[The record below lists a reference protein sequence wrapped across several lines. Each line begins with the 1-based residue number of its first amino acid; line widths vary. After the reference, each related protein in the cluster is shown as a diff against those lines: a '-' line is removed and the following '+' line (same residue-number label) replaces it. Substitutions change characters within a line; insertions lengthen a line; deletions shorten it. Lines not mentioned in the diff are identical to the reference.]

1 MDETITNIKRF
12 HTLADAIA
20 FISECLETNSARVLF
35 DQTVFAEMQ
44 AEKYV
49 EHPDHF
55 IKFTFPVLLY
65 EFQKMDFR
73 TRYKD
78 TLFPIEAERF
88 KLGGHDK
95 ELGHIHI
102 DFLKRGDA
110 WVIEKIWCCR

>member
-1 MDETITNIKRF
+1 MSEATSNIKRF

-20 FISECLETNSARVLF
+20 FISECVETNSARVLF
-35 DQTVFAEMQ
+35 DQTVFAEQQ

-55 IKFTFPVLLY
+55 IKFTFPTLLHK
-65 EFQKMDFR
+65 FQEIDFR